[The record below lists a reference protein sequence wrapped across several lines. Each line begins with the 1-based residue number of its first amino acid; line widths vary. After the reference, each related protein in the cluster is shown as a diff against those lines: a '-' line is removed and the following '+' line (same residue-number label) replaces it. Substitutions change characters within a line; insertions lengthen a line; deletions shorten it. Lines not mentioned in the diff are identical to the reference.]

1 MTLQHHRLAA
11 GDVDLH
17 YVTAGDGPP
26 VVLLHGFPETWYEWR
41 TVIEELR
48 SEFTLIAP
56 DLRGLGGKPG
66 PAAGYDKHT
75 MAGDVRAIT
84 EVVCGDTPAILA
96 GHDIGASVALAY
108 ALRYRDV
115 TEKLMLIDAGVPGT
129 TFFDE
134 VRVSPRVWH
143 IGFHSQRDLA
153 EALVSG
159 REQVYLDHFIR
170 TRLFDPGK
178 ITAEEIAVYVAAY
191 SAPGALR
198 ASFEWYRAF
207 DTDAEHNR
215 TALAA
220 HGKVTV
226 PVSVVGGATSIA
238 GSLEGMAGEI
248 ADDWDSQLIEG
259 TGHWISEE
267 KPEELAA
274 AIRALA
280 ARKPRSLTARS

>member
-1 MTLQHHRLAA
+1 MQHHRLAA

-17 YVTAGDGPP
+17 YVTVGDGPP
-26 VVLLHGFPETWYEWR
+26 MVLLHGFPETWYQWR
-41 TVIEELR
+41 TVMEELK

-84 EVVCGDTPAILA
+84 EVVCGDAPAVLA

-108 ALRYRDV
+108 ALRYPDV
-115 TEKLMLIDAGVPGT
+115 TGKLMLIDAGVPGT
-129 TFFDE
+129 AFFDE
-134 VRVSPRVWH
+134 VRPRVWH

-153 EALVSG
+153 EMLVSG

-178 ITAEEIAVYVAAY
+178 ITAEDIAVYVAAY

-215 TALAA
+215 AALAA

-226 PVSVVGGATSIA
+226 PVSVVGGAASVA
-238 GSLEGMAGEI
+238 GVLDPMADEL
-248 ADDWDSQLIEG
+248 AEDWDSQVIEG
-259 TGHWISEE
+259 TGHWVSEE
-267 KPEELAA
+267 KPAELAA

-280 ARKPRSLTARS
+280 GREPRSLTARS

>member
-1 MTLQHHRLAA
+1 VQHHRLAA

-26 VVLLHGFPETWYEWR
+26 VVLLHGFPETWYQWR
-41 TVIEELR
+41 AVIEELEN
-48 SEFTLIAP
+48 EFTLIAP

-75 MAGDVRAIT
+75 MAADMRAIT
-84 EVVCGDTPAILA
+84 EAECGDTPVVLA

-108 ALRYRDV
+108 ALRYPDV
-115 TEKLMLIDAGVPGT
+115 TGKLMLIDAGVPGT
-129 TFFDE
+129 AFFDE
-134 VRVSPRVWH
+134 VRPRVWH

-153 EALVSG
+153 EMLVSG

-178 ITAEEIAVYVAAY
+178 ITAEDIAVYVAAY

-215 TALAA
+215 AALAA
-220 HGKVTV
+220 HGKVEV
-226 PVSVVGGATSIA
+226 PVSVVGGAASVA
-238 GSLEGMAGEI
+238 GVLDPMADEL
-248 ADDWDSQLIEG
+248 AEDWDSQVIEG

-267 KPEELAA
+267 KPAELAA

-280 ARKPRSLTARS
+280 GRKPRSLTARS

>member
-1 MTLQHHRLAA
+1 VTIQHHRLAA

-26 VVLLHGFPETWYEWR
+26 VALLHGFPETWYQWR
-41 TVIEELR
+41 TVIEELK
-48 SEFTLIAP
+48 SEFTFIAP

-66 PAAGYDKHT
+66 PAAGYDKQT

-84 EVVCGDTPAILA
+84 EVVCGDAPAIVA
-96 GHDIGASVALAY
+96 GHDIGASVAVAY

-115 TEKLMLIDAGVPGT
+115 AGKLMLIDVGVPGT
-129 TFFDE
+129 AFFDE

-143 IGFHSQRDLA
+143 IGFRSQRDLA
-153 EALVSG
+153 KALVSG

-178 ITAEEIAVYVAAY
+178 ITADDIAVYVAAY

-207 DTDAEHNR
+207 DTDAEHYR
-215 TALAA
+215 AALAA

-226 PVSVVGGATSIA
+226 PFSVVGGAISIA
-238 GSLEGMAGEI
+238 GSLDGMADGI

-259 TGHWISEE
+259 TGHWVSEE

-274 AIRALA
+274 VIRALA
-280 ARKPRSLTARS
+280 ARKPRSLTAQS